1 MENKDN
7 IKIYL
12 NTLNNV
18 NGSIK
23 LAAKKYDID
32 FIVELLNKLKSFFNI
47 FEAKWAKILASRRT
61 TESTEEEGLGGNEL
75 SVDIETDSGIN

>member
-32 FIVELLNKLKSFFNI
+32 FIVELLNKLK
-47 FEAKWAKILASRRT
+47 ET
-61 TESTEEEGLGGNEL
+61 THQL
-75 SVDIETDSGIN
+75 ETLLIMEKEDRFTA

>member
-1 MENKDN
+1 MENQNN
-7 IKIYL
+7 IKMYL

-32 FIVELLNKLKSFFNI
+32 FIVELLNKLK
-47 FEAKWAKILASRRT
+47 ET
-61 TESTEEEGLGGNEL
+61 THQL
-75 SVDIETDSGIN
+75 ETLLIMEKEDRFTA

>member
-1 MENKDN
+1 MENQNN
-7 IKIYL
+7 IKMYL

-32 FIVELLNKLKSFFNI
+32 FIVGLLSKLK
-47 FEAKWAKILASRRT
+47 EATHQL
-61 TESTEEEGLGGNEL
+61 
-75 SVDIETDSGIN
+75 ETLLIMEKEDRFTA